1 VHISSLLLCYRLLR
15 TVYCIYSNLLRYRLT
30 PQYRVDYCTSLRQC
44 HLTLLSQLLLS
55 LKLLSEL
62 HSCRSLIVR
71 AKRYSYRFVLQSFQ
85 PIDIIRLYRAHC
97 HVLYQLALSQYWHCQ
112 ESGASTWLPGGSAS
126 EPLVRKVC
134 SHKNLWSLWNRWMA
148 VHLGIHQ

>member
-1 VHISSLLLCYRLLR
+1 MYNFWSDRSLAIRGLFLISCIGVFVMIQCATMAFGGLLVSVHISSLLLCYRLLR

-55 LKLLSEL
+55 LKLLSQL

-71 AKRYSYRFVLQSFQ
+71 VKRYSYRFVLQSFQ
-85 PIDIIRLYRAHC
+85 PIDIIRSYRAHR
-97 HVLYQLALSQYWHCQ
+97 HVLYKLVLSQH
-112 ESGASTWLPGGSAS
+112 
-126 EPLVRKVC
+126 
-134 SHKNLWSLWNRWMA
+134 
-148 VHLGIHQ
+148 